1 MMPVRHHFSDTP
13 SRGPAASGPARD
25 PGEHSG
31 GRLNLLLTNAGWEPD
46 PWVDRLPKMLEPM
59 GIRSLQARSGVEA
72 GEVIRDQPVHI
83 AVVDLGLPLDRQE
96 RVGSRG
102 VGGGPKILELLR
114 RMEHPPPTVVVRH
127 DPTARQMRREMAAA
141 LRMGAFAIVD
151 RPRAQRD
158 LELLLEV
165 LRRCLTRHYGG
176 RWPDAG

>member
-13 SRGPAASGPARD
+13 SRGPAAGGSAREGGSG
-25 PGEHSG
+25 G

-59 GIRSLQARSGVEA
+59 GIRSIQARSGMEA
-72 GEVIRDQPVHI
+72 GEVIREHPVHI
-83 AVVDLGLPLDRQE
+83 AVVDLGLPLESNRP
-96 RVGSRG
+96 GPS
-102 VGGGPKILELLR
+102 GGASAGAKILEILR
-114 RMEHPPPTVVVRH
+114 RMERPPPTVVVRH
-127 DPTARQMRREMAAA
+127 DQATRQMQREMAAA
-141 LRMGAFAIVD
+141 LRMGAFAVVD